1 MAARKTLKFLPTVF
15 QTDVNS
21 KFLSATLDQLVSEP
35 NLKTVHGYIGRK
47 FAPTFK
53 ARDSYVVE
61 DSADRQNYQLE
72 PSLLIRDEQKNITFF
87 ASYLDLLNK
96 IEYYGGLVNNH
107 DRLFTS
113 EYYSFDPHISFD
125 KFVNFTQYFW
135 LPNGPDPV
143 DVSTG
148 TVELSKTITVTRNA
162 SINQYEFSSGGT
174 VNNTLILARG
184 GSYKFIVDQPGS
196 GFWIQ
201 TELGIDGR
209 LNAAPNL
216 SSREVLGVENN
227 GAEVGEIVF
236 NVPPSDAQDRFTGMR
251 LIYNIDYAAPV
262 PYTNLHNNL
271 LSVFTDRYPAFA
283 GITGNL
289 NGKTL
294 IFVDPQNYAA
304 LGKEAWT
311 AKGVYDAN
319 GFQIEGYDD
328 GTVVPENL
336 RYGVW
341 RVQFVDSGVDNDPI
355 VKLVPV
361 TRTVN
366 GCTGTAGSRTLN
378 TTETFNNPAIHIG
391 AGVAGPGIAEGAQVE
406 SITSD
411 NIITL
416 TLAHTANVNG
426 PVVFSDIGVDNKVY
440 VRYGI
445 NNANK
450 EYYKDYD
457 GFWKQVPLLSS
468 TQRTLYI
475 QDATD
480 PSMYTQL
487 SIVEAANW
495 SIDIEQDI
503 LGQKYY
509 TSPNGVE
516 FTSGLKVRFGTDVT
530 PAGYQNKTYY
540 AENIGDSIRLVDID
554 LLITP
559 EPYNDEL
566 AVNYPDQT
574 FPDYITINRCSIDL
588 NAWSRNNRWFHR
600 QVIEATAR
608 YNNTVPQFDQT
619 QRAQRPII
627 QFEKDMQLINSGRI
641 GKQHIDILD
650 VDTNN
655 AFNDY
660 EGLRFAPDVN
670 GVITAT
676 AFGVTL
682 TDGLRVLF
690 ANDDDPLVRDKIYV
704 LSLVRTQVDELGRPT
719 GDAQIKLTVADDGVA
734 QVYDT
739 LVVAQGRFKGSQW
752 WFDGVQWLESQQKT
766 TVNQDPLFDVF
777 SDNDVSISEQT
788 GSNFTGTRIFGYRR
802 PATGTNDPVLGFPLS
817 YRNFGT
823 QGDIEFVNYYD
834 SETYQYTVDGV
845 AVTQPVATGFIHKIT
860 DRDTVYPI
868 NTWRTVVESSRQY
881 QLITFVYEDSN
892 SFVIDV
898 APAQE
903 STIPYLKVYVNSKI
917 LNSSEYSFD
926 AATLTI
932 TINSTL
938 AVNDKVDILVYSKQV
953 SSLGHYRVPLNLDLN
968 AQNIDLSTLTL
979 GQLRN
984 HVIDISTNTKDL
996 VGNILGPNNL
1006 RDIEVKQQGGDILQH
1021 SAPVTHAMLALLSD
1035 ETNFISALRYA
1046 QQEYARFKNK
1056 FLEYSI
1062 SLQGIDP
1069 TDPVS
1074 SVDLILTEINKL
1086 KNKDFSWYYSDMVPY
1101 GPLKTVIND
1110 VGYTIFDPLI
1120 RTYEISNVFS
1130 STTLSNQAVL
1140 VYLNGLQLVIGRD
1153 YVFNTDRPAVTI
1165 LDTVDLNTSDLLTIV
1180 EYQNTD
1186 GNYIPE
1192 TPTKLGLYPKFVPEK
1207 FVDDTYR
1214 QEINVIR
1221 GHDGSLTPAFDD
1233 YRDQFLIELERR
1245 IYNNIKLSNNT
1256 TFAEIYSVLPGK
1268 FRNSDYTI
1276 DEMNQILGRG
1286 FLSWVGNNQ
1295 LEFNLNNSFESSD
1308 AFTWNYSSFND
1319 KLDSESLPGSWRAC
1333 YNYFYDTDAPHL
1345 RPWEMLGFSVKPSWW
1360 EDYYGPAPYTGGNSF
1375 LWDDLEAG
1383 RVVAGERAGIDL
1395 NYARP
1400 GLSQVIPVD
1409 DNGNL
1414 KSPVQIMTASFSSR
1428 DTGKSWAVGEWGPV
1442 ETAWRRSSD
1451 YPFAVQ
1457 QALALAVPG
1466 KYFGLNLDVSRYS
1479 YNTRIGQYLT
1489 DTNDHI
1495 KQSDAQFNGDIS
1507 TGTVVRAA
1515 GYLNWIADYLTNLGI
1530 NPATRIPQLRSNYTV
1545 NLAYK
1550 MAGFSDKKYLQVL
1563 AEQSSPTSTNDSIII
1578 PNENYEVYLH
1588 KSTPV
1593 NKLVYSAVIVA
1604 RTDNGF
1610 SVRGYN
1616 LSNPYFTIIPSI
1628 PNTNAQ
1634 RVDILNLSA
1643 TFYRDYQPYKITVPY
1658 GYEFS
1663 TSQQVV
1669 DFLISY
1675 ERFLQATGFTFEDRD
1690 ETLRD
1695 TRNFKLSSKE
1705 FLYWVQ
1711 QGWPVG
1717 SIIVLS
1723 PIGDTLNAI
1732 TIGAITD
1739 GISDSQFGTKV
1750 LDQNFKL
1757 VKNNNYIVYR
1767 TPESTKVKLS
1777 NNQVIGYLELDLVQ
1791 YEHVLIFDNTTVF
1804 NDIIYK
1810 PELGN
1815 RQYRLKLIGQKTGDW
1830 DGSLYAPGFIYN
1842 SGKVDLW
1849 VAGRDYLK
1857 GELVQYKDQFYV
1869 ALDNVVAS
1877 DTFNF
1882 TSWKTADY
1890 NQIKKGLLP
1899 NLSSNA
1905 VRAQSYY
1912 DSYGYFNDADN
1923 VKYSHG
1929 LIGFKP
1935 RAYLDDLGLNET
1947 TQVEFYKGYITQKGS
1962 ANAVDA
1968 LTKAEF
1974 NNLNSAI
1981 EYYEEWAVRVG
1992 EYGAVTVN
2000 PYVEIK
2006 LDEKAFAVNPAR
2018 AEFITNAAAS
2028 DGVTVFSAEELYRS
2042 TDRYNGL
2049 IASNRND
2056 SSNYDNDIPTA
2067 GYVNLDDVDATIFDL
2082 ADYKELDS
2090 IINQVGSGYTIWV
2103 AKDFQRRWNVYRVTE
2118 TDIQVVEV
2126 DNLLDGY
2133 IKFRTD
2139 VPHGVEENSVVLIR
2153 NFGAAFDGFYQVFD
2167 VVSLT
2172 EFTVAYS
2179 GNTEDLTTL
2188 TGDGILFRLDSLRFL
2203 YMEDARKYVPPHGWK
2218 AGEKIWIDLDAP
2230 TSFVQGQPYETGNNL
2245 WKVYEKQFP
2254 YGLKQRLEKTT
2265 LETTANIGYGKSV
2278 KMFDDSENSIVV
2290 GSDMYANLSVSNNTG
2305 LIDIFDRNNDGEWI
2319 NTLKITPDGANT
2331 YNFGYHLDTAV
2342 HNDPAVDG
2350 FVKTIAVG
2358 APKSTGTSGAANV
2371 GLIYIYNQHVGSDDW
2386 RRGQIVVGNV
2396 SATGDHFGF
2405 SFAFDEFG
2413 HWLYVGAP
2421 GNDHCYVYALDRYI
2435 TRASGNVTV
2444 SSGTTVTVPF
2454 TPKVT
2459 NDADSLLVTSATR
2472 TYIPNIDYT
2481 LSGTTLTFSTA
2492 FTTSTALTITQQ
2504 PYYRLLTTIE
2514 SADVGCPPG
2523 SEFGYAIDASL
2534 DGAQLG
2540 VGAPNATVNVG
2551 IFSDGITSVKK
2562 SIPIGVDT
2570 ADITFEGNIF
2580 PRTDY
2585 TEFTGA
2591 GAVYVIDRI
2600 IEAFNSTDH
2609 TTYTTVEPIP
2619 DVTRVTVDNVELSP
2633 TEYTTTPGT
2642 KSIILNVPLGIGK
2655 VVNIETNKFTLLEKL
2670 IGIDSLEGGLDAI
2683 QFNTRFGTA
2692 FTICSNNCAFYVGA
2706 PYYDNGTVYNTG
2718 AVWKFHHKGRLYGI
2732 NTGFKKDPTFTP
2744 GDTIRLDNFE
2754 VRVGLALDGHIIVN
2768 KGDYI
2773 TQPSTGANVRV
2784 TGVNSTGAAH
2794 DTGNVSVINSAEY
2807 ITTVSFNP
2815 DINNVQVGW
2824 YVTGNN
2830 IVTGTKV
2837 TDITVN
2843 NDTITITTDTEV
2855 DKPFYTGDTYYF
2867 SINPEGSYI
2876 NISAY
2881 ANTANVFTIGSGN
2894 ISVNGVNA
2902 GVVPRVTTLDEFV
2915 STVNDANLLGISA
2928 VNLNGF
2934 LRLTTDKTVAKNL
2947 LRTLTGTNTDGN
2959 VNGNNVY
2966 ADAEMAVFA
2975 FMQIIINP
2983 YGNPGE
2989 YFGTKVI
2996 LARNAYMLLIA
3007 SERGTTRRYT
3017 TFDGDITFFDSRTT
3031 GIFDSIKGSG
3041 SVYTYELYDDPR
3053 DQVEHPG
3060 RYAFCQQIDPGDL
3073 NPGDR
3078 YGAAIDII
3086 GGFLVVTAT
3095 KDDTSGT
3102 DTGSVYV
3109 FNNQTGG
3116 RGWNLIRYQQP
3127 TVDIDS
3133 VNRIYLYNNQTNT
3146 ILTNLEYIDP
3156 AKGKILGQAEQE
3168 ITYKTAY
3175 DPAVYNRGS
3184 DSVETIQR
3192 DVFWGPAQ
3200 VGKVWWDLDKV
3211 RFVDYEQDSLTYRTL
3226 NWGRLFPGSVVEV
3239 CEWVESDVLPSQY
3252 AERYPNQGVPK
3263 YANDTAYVEVVNV
3276 DNVTNIIGSKYYF
3289 WVVDKPSLD
3298 ENLPNRQLPL
3308 TVIRT
3313 LIENPKGNGTA
3324 YAAVIADNSVIVY
3337 NVSDYLSADNT
3348 ILHIDYELLRNDS
3361 IIHSEYELIQRDNN
3375 DSRVPTRIVNKLI
3388 DSLSGKDAAGNT
3400 VPDANLSV
3408 ADRYGIEIRPRQS
3421 MFVDRVAAL
3430 SVVVEFVNTL
3440 FAQYPISAQFE
3451 LNYFTAEEPTPNIKL
3466 DEYNQAVD
3474 TEDLLQFIDT
3484 YNLYD
3489 KDGNFLNDPT
3499 GYRVLVNTNT
3509 GVEGRWTLHELAAD
3523 RTWNLI
3529 RTQSYKTSLFWDYV
3543 DWYYAG
3549 YDSTVKATYAAETL
3563 VDALKLPY
3571 APGDIIKINNTGAGT
3586 WELVLVNDAR
3596 EFFTIGRQNGT
3607 VQLNA
3612 TKLSNTEDIPSEEI
3626 RNIINGLL
3634 YDIFTG
3640 ELDGQFNSLFFA
3652 LVNYIFSEQSY
3663 VDWIFKTS
3671 FISVVHQL
3679 RGLIQPPN
3687 YIKDNQTYYE
3697 SYIEEVKPYS
3707 VKIREYLIN
3716 YDGSDVFDG
3725 SVTDF
3730 DLPAYY
3736 DTNAKLF
3743 RSPSGE
3749 IGYVEKDEQRWQTEP
3764 YNQWYQNRKHSIES
3778 ITVEN
3783 PGSGYT
3789 EVPVVEIYGDGSG
3802 AAARAI
3808 IDGDT
3813 GAVTEIE
3820 MINSGSGYTLTPIV
3834 IINGNG
3840 VGATAYARLKNQQ
3853 VRSISTTMKFDRVG
3867 YVSNVQ
3873 DWSANTVYTETVF
3886 DNNGYVIGG
3895 DVITYQGVG
3904 YTIRSNMVSGTKF
3917 VASDYDLYLA
3927 ANIKTANDRIMS
3939 YYQPTTRMTPRDL
3952 KQLISGIEYPGV
3964 NVVGLGYEQ
3973 SPGFSGPLRANVTL
3987 SSAVANVAV
3996 GDYIAQPL
4004 PYDLILS
4011 FDGTV
4016 TVTAGSYITQPYAN
4030 GANATVYA
4038 NVVNG
4043 YQVLAIS
4050 NNGIPFV
4057 ANTAANVLL
4066 DEQYTIQVNGS
4077 NVAYLTGNVSAVDVD
4092 NTVGA
4097 NIRVTKVWSNIKVS
4111 GVAVNSEDFTLSSG
4125 NIKINGTWVSSY
4137 PTAYELVS
4145 STEFSPYDS
4154 TIFDPVAY
4162 DDAGNPIMSDS
4173 SYDAVISS
4181 TYTDANLGLR
4191 PEDINIAGGAY
4202 VDRYS
4207 SHAPEEL
4214 IPGVMYET
4222 LNMQVYTKINGNVD
4236 VLGYRIFN
4244 RSYYFFDKIVNE
4256 TSYLRIADRY
4266 TTNLAQD
4273 LLLADT
4279 EIHVVDSSRL
4289 AEPSIDNQI
4298 PGVIFIGGE
4307 RIIYWI
4313 NDLST
4318 NTLRQI
4324 RRGTQGTGTPDV
4336 HSAGTLVY
4344 DASLLQEVPGTVS
4357 SNVTISANTVY
4368 DATDTPPYQL
4378 RLSSEIVANVGDI
4391 ITQATSGANATVVG
4405 RSRTT
4410 DLVWI
4415 NYNNANEFDF
4425 SNVVVTMSA
4434 NIAANVGDYIT
4445 QTTSNANVLVM
4456 ASTSGDPN
4464 VFVTY
4469 TTIDLL
4475 DTAGNIYINGTDAN
4489 IRPLTS
4495 GVDPVLTSNLAIN
4508 GTYTGN
4514 VYPLINRFIGY
4525 DIDTTGNTTIGS
4537 GNILVTA
4544 NVWSNVSA
4552 NVSAGI
4558 YERDTV
4564 SEQIL
4569 FLKAEPATYTV
4580 GIITENAVNILTTED
4595 GDIIIEE

>member
-15 QTDVNS
+15 QTEVNS

-53 ARDSYVVE
+53 AKDSYVVE
-61 DSADRQNYQLE
+61 DTADRQNYQLE
-72 PSLLIRDEQKNITFF
+72 PSLLVRDDQKNITFF
-87 ASYLDLLNK
+87 ASYLDLINK

-107 DRLFTS
+107 DRLFSS

-125 KFVNFTQYFW
+125 KFINFTQYFW

-148 TVELSKTITVTRNA
+148 SVELSKTITVTRDPA
-162 SINQYEFSSGGT
+162 TRQYTYSSGGT

-184 GSYKFIVDQPGS
+184 GSYTFEVNQPGVP
-196 GFWIQ
+196 FWIQ

-227 GAEVGEIVF
+227 GADVGQIVF
-236 NVPPSDAQDRFTGMR
+236 NVPPADAQDRFTSMQ
-251 LIYNIDYAAPV
+251 LIYNVDYAAPL
-262 PYTNLHNNL
+262 PYTDLHNSL
-271 LSVFTDRYPAFA
+271 LSIFVDKYPQYA
-283 GITGNL
+283 GITGTL

-294 IFVDPQNYAA
+294 IFIDPQNYSA
-304 LGKEAWT
+304 LGEDAWT
-311 AKGVYDAN
+311 AKGVYDAS
-319 GFQIEGYDD
+319 GFQIGGYDD
-328 GTVVPENL
+328 GTVVPENY

-341 RVQFVDSGVDNDPI
+341 RVQFVDSGVDNDPLI
-355 VKLVPV
+355 RLAPV

-366 GCTGTAGSRTLN
+366 GCTGTAGSKVLN
-378 TTETFNNPAIHIG
+378 TTDTFNNLAIHIG
-391 AGVAGPGIAEGAQVE
+391 ASVTGPGIADGAVVE

-411 NIITL
+411 NIISL
-416 TLAHTANVNG
+416 SIPHTSAVNG
-426 PVVFSDIGVDNKVY
+426 PAVFGDIGINNKVY
-440 VRYGI
+440 IRYGVA
-445 NNANK
+445 NANK
-450 EYYKDYD
+450 EYYKDFD
-457 GFWKQVPLLSS
+457 GFWHQVPLLSS
-468 TQRTLYI
+468 LQRTLYI
-475 QDATD
+475 QDAAD

-495 SIDIEQDI
+495 SIDIEEDI
-503 LGQKYY
+503 LGQKFY

-530 PAGYQNKTYY
+530 PAAYQNKTYY
-540 AENIGDSIRLVDID
+540 AENIGDSIRLVDVD

-559 EPYNDEL
+559 ELYIDEQ
-566 AVNYPDQT
+566 AVNYPDDV

-600 QVIEATAR
+600 DVIEATAR
-608 YNNTVPQFDQT
+608 YNNTVPQFDQQ

-627 QFEKDMQLINSGRI
+627 QFEKDMQLYNSGRI
-641 GKQHIDILD
+641 GKRHIDILD
-650 VDTNN
+650 VDSTN
-655 AFNDY
+655 AFTEY
-660 EGLRFAPDVN
+660 EGLRFPPDIN

-676 AFGVTL
+676 AFGITL

-690 ANDDDPLVRDKIYV
+690 ASDADPLVRDKIYEI
-704 LSLVRTQVDELGRPT
+704 SLVRTQVDELGRPT
-719 GDAQIKLTVADDGVA
+719 GDAQIKLTIADDGVA
-734 QVYDT
+734 QPYDT

-752 WFDGVQWLESQQKT
+752 WFNGTNWLESQQKT

-777 SDNDVSISEQT
+777 NNNGTSIAELT
-788 GSNFTGTRIFGYRR
+788 GSSFEGTRLFGYKRN
-802 PATGTNDPVLGFPLS
+802 PTGVNDPVLGFPLS

-834 SETYQYTVDGV
+834 SENYTYIVDSQT
-845 AVTQPVATGFIHKIT
+845 VTQPVSTGLIHKIT
-860 DRDTVYPI
+860 DRDTKYPI
-868 NTWRTVVESSRQY
+868 NTWRTVVEPSKQY
-881 QLITFVYEDSN
+881 QLISFIYEASN
-892 SFVIDV
+892 QFVIDV
-898 APAQE
+898 APAAE
-903 STIPYLKVYVNSKI
+903 ATVPYIKVYVNNRI
-917 LNSSEYSFD
+917 LDRNQYSFD
-926 AATLTI
+926 NTSLVLTV
-932 TINSTL
+932 NSTL
-938 AVNDKVDILVYSKQV
+938 AAGDKIDLLIYSKQV
-953 SSLGHYRVPLNLDLN
+953 SALGYYQVPLNLDLN
-968 AQNIDLSTLTL
+968 AQNIDLTTLTL

-984 HVIDISTNTKDL
+984 HVIDTSTNTKDL
-996 VGNILGPNNL
+996 VGDILGPNNL

-1021 SAPVTHAMLALLSD
+1021 SAPVTHAMLALLNED
-1035 ETNFISALRYA
+1035 TNFINALRYA
-1046 QQEYARFKNK
+1046 QQEYTRFKNK
-1056 FLEYSI
+1056 FLEYSTN
-1062 SLQGIDP
+1062 LVGIDP
-1069 TDPVS
+1069 TDPVA

-1086 KNKDFSWYYSDMVPY
+1086 KNRDFPWYYSDMVPY

-1110 VGYTIFDPLI
+1110 TGYTIFDPLV
-1120 RTYEISNVFS
+1120 RTYEITNVFS

-1140 VYLNGLQLVIGRD
+1140 VYLNGQQLVLDRD

-1165 LDTVDLNTSDLLTIV
+1165 LDLVDLNTDDLLTIV

-1192 TPTKLGLYPKFVPEK
+1192 TPSKLGLYPKFIPEI
-1207 FVDDTYR
+1207 FSDDTYR

-1221 GHDGSLTPAFDD
+1221 GHDGSLTPAFND
-1233 YRDQFLIELERR
+1233 YRDQFLLELERR
-1245 IYNNIKLSNNT
+1245 IYNNIKLADGKT
-1256 TFAEIYSVLPGK
+1256 YLEIYSVMPGK

-1276 DEMNQILGRG
+1276 AEMNQILGRG
-1286 FLSWVGNNQ
+1286 LLSWAGNNQ
-1295 LEFNLNNSFESSD
+1295 LDFSLNDTFEGSD
-1308 AFTWNYSSFND
+1308 AFTWNYSSFAD
-1319 KLDSESLPGSWRAC
+1319 EIDSELLPGGWRAC
-1333 YNYFYDTDAPHL
+1333 FHYFYDTDAPHL

-1360 EDYYGPAPYTGGNSF
+1360 EDYYGPAPYTGGNSL

-1383 RVVAGERAGIDL
+1383 RIIDGERAGVDL
-1395 NYARP
+1395 RYARP
-1400 GLSQVIPVD
+1400 GLSRVIPVD

-1414 KSPVQIMTASFSSR
+1414 KSPVQVMTASFSSR
-1428 DTGKSWAVGEWGPV
+1428 DTAKAWAIGEWGPV
-1442 ETAWRRSSD
+1442 ETAWRRSSE

-1466 KYFGLNLDVSRYS
+1466 KYFGLLTDVSRYN
-1479 YNTRIGQYLT
+1479 YNSTIGQYLT
-1489 DTNDHI
+1489 DTNDHL
-1495 KQSDAQFNGDIS
+1495 KQSDIKFNGDTTS
-1507 TGTVVRAA
+1507 GTITRAA
-1515 GYLNWIADYLTNLGI
+1515 GYVNWIADYLTNLGI
-1530 NPATRIPQLRSNYTV
+1530 NPATRISQLLANYTV
-1545 NLAYK
+1545 NLSYK
-1550 MAGFSDKKYLQVL
+1550 MAGYSDKKYLQVL

-1588 KSTPV
+1588 KSSPV
-1593 NKLVYSAVIVA
+1593 NKLVYSAVIVQ
-1604 RTDNGF
+1604 RTESGF

-1634 RVDILNLSA
+1634 RVDVLNLSA

-1663 TSQQVV
+1663 SSQQVV

-1675 ERFLQATGFTFEDRD
+1675 ERFLQASGFTFEDRD

-1717 SIIVLS
+1717 SILVLS
-1723 PIGDTLNAI
+1723 PVGDNLNAI

-1739 GISDSQFGTKV
+1739 GISDSQYGTKV

-1757 VKNNNYIVYR
+1757 VKNNNYLVYR
-1767 TPESTKVKLS
+1767 TPENTKVKLS
-1777 NNQVIGYLELDLVQ
+1777 NDQVIGYLELDLVQ
-1791 YEHVLIFDNTTVF
+1791 FEHALIFDNTTVF

-1815 RQYRLKLIGQKTGDW
+1815 RQYRLKLIGQKTAEW
-1830 DGSLYAPGFIYN
+1830 DGSLYAPGFVYN

-1849 VAGRDYLK
+1849 VAGKDYLK

-1869 ALDNVVAS
+1869 AIENVIAS

-1882 TSWKTADY
+1882 SLWKVADY
-1890 NQIKKGLLP
+1890 DQIKKGLLP

-1912 DSYGYFNDADN
+1912 DSYGYFNDAEN

-1935 RAYLDDLGLNET
+1935 RPYLDDLGLNET
-1947 TQVEFYKGYITQKGS
+1947 TQVEFYKGYIKQKGS

-1992 EYGAVTVN
+1992 EYGAITIN
-2000 PYVEIK
+2000 PYLEIK

-2018 AEFITNAAAS
+2018 AEFTTNSAAS
-2028 DGVTVFSAEELYRS
+2028 DGVTVFSAENLYRS
-2042 TDRYNGL
+2042 TDRYNGT
-2049 IASNRND
+2049 IASIRND
-2056 SSNYDNDIPTA
+2056 SSDYDNDIPTA

-2082 ADYKELDS
+2082 ADYKNLDS
-2090 IINQVGSGYTIWV
+2090 IIDNVGSGYTIWV

-2126 DNLLDGY
+2126 DNLLDGF

-2153 NFGAAFDGFYQVFD
+2153 NFGDAFDGFYQVID

-2172 EFTVAYS
+2172 EFTVAYT
-2179 GNTEDLTTL
+2179 GDTTELTTL
-2188 TGDGILFRLDSLRFL
+2188 TGNGILFRLDSLRFL
-2203 YMEDARKYVPPHGWK
+2203 YMENAREYVPPHGWK

-2230 TSFVQGQPYETGNNL
+2230 TSFVQGQPFETGNNL

-2254 YGLKQRLEKTT
+2254 YGLKQRLEKTS
-2265 LETTANIGYGKSV
+2265 LETVSNIGYGRSV
-2278 KMFDDSENSIVV
+2278 KMFDDGENSIVV
-2290 GSDMYANLSVSNNTG
+2290 GSDLYANLSVSTNTG
-2305 LIDIFDRNNDGEWI
+2305 LIDIFDRNDNGEWI

-2331 YNFGYHLDTAV
+2331 YNYGYHLDTAI
-2342 HNDPAVDG
+2342 HNDPEVDG
-2350 FVKTIAVG
+2350 YAKTIAVS
-2358 APKSTGTSGAANV
+2358 APKSTGASGSANV
-2371 GLIYIYNQHVGSDDW
+2371 GLVYIYNQTVDSTEW
-2386 RRGQIVVGNV
+2386 QRGQIVVGNV
-2396 SATGDHFGF
+2396 NATGDHFGF
-2405 SFAFDEFG
+2405 SFAFDEHG

-2435 TRASGNVTV
+2435 PRASGNVTV
-2444 SSGTTVTVPF
+2444 SSGTSVTVPF

-2459 NDADSLLVTSATR
+2459 NDANSLLVTSATR

-2481 LSGTTLTFSTA
+2481 LSGTTLTFTVA
-2492 FTTSTALTITQQ
+2492 FATSTTLTITQQ

-2514 SADVGCPPG
+2514 STDVGCPVG

-2562 SIPIGVDT
+2562 SIPIGTDT
-2570 ADITFEGNIF
+2570 PSITFEGNVF
-2580 PRTDY
+2580 PRTEY

-2600 IEAFNSTDH
+2600 IEAFNSTDS
-2609 TTYTTVEPIP
+2609 TVYTTVEPIP
-2619 DVTRVTVDNVELSP
+2619 AVTRVTVDGLELPP
-2633 TEYTTTPGT
+2633 TEFSTTTGT
-2642 KSIILNVPLGIGK
+2642 KTLTLNVPLGIGK

-2706 PYYDNGTVYNTG
+2706 PFYDNGTIYNTG

-2754 VRVGLALDGHIIVN
+2754 VRVGLAVNGHVIV
-2768 KGDYI
+2768 KEGDYI

-2784 TGVNSTGAAH
+2784 TGVNSTGSVH
-2794 DTGNVSVINSAEY
+2794 DTGNVSIPSSANFT
-2807 ITTVSFNP
+2807 TTVSFNT

-2830 IVTGTKV
+2830 IVTGTRV
-2837 TDITVN
+2837 TDIAVN
-2843 NDTITITTDTEV
+2843 GDIITIETDSTV
-2855 DKPFYTGDTYYF
+2855 ASPFYTGDTYYF
-2867 SINPEGSYI
+2867 SVAPEGSYI

-2881 ANTANVFTIGSGN
+2881 ANTANLFTIGSGN

-2915 STVNDANLLGISA
+2915 GTVNDANLLGISA

-2996 LARNAYMLLIA
+2996 LARNAYMLLIS

-3017 TFDGDITFFDSRTT
+3017 TFDGDVTFFDTRTT
-3031 GIFDSIKGSG
+3031 GIFDSIPGSG

-3053 DQVEHPG
+3053 DEVEHPG

-3073 NPGDR
+3073 NPRDR

-3086 GGFLVVTAT
+3086 GDFLVVTSTA
-3095 KDDTSGT
+3095 DDTSGT

-3127 TVDIDS
+3127 TVDVDS
-3133 VNRIYLYNNQTNT
+3133 VNRIYLYNNNTNT
-3146 ILTNLEYIDP
+3146 ILSNLEFIDP

-3168 ITYKTAY
+3168 IKYKTAY

-3184 DSVETIQR
+3184 DTVETIQR

-3200 VGKVWWDLDKV
+3200 VGEVWWNLDAI
-3211 RFVDYEQDSLTYRTL
+3211 RFIDYEQDSLIYRSL
-3226 NWGRLFPGSVVEV
+3226 NWGRLFPGSTVEV
-3239 CEWVESDVLPSQY
+3239 CEWVESDVLPSLY
-3252 AERYPNQGVPK
+3252 VETYPGQGVPK
-3263 YANDTAYVEVVNV
+3263 YANNSAYVEIINV
-3276 DNVTNIIGSKYYF
+3276 DPVTNIIGNKYYF
-3289 WVVDKPSLD
+3289 WVINKPNLD
-3298 ENLPNRQLPL
+3298 ENLPNRKLPL
-3308 TVIRT
+3308 TVITT
-3313 LIENPKGNGTA
+3313 LIENPKGNGTP
-3324 YAAVIADNSVIVY
+3324 YAAIIAENSVIVY
-3337 NVSDYLSADNT
+3337 NISDYLSADNT
-3348 ILHIDYELLRNDS
+3348 ILHIDYELIRNDS
-3361 IIHSEYELIQRDNN
+3361 IIHSEYELIQKNN
-3375 DSRVPTRIVNKLI
+3375 ADSRVPERIVNKLI
-3388 DSLSGKDAAGNT
+3388 DSLSTKDSAGNT
-3400 VPDANLSV
+3400 VPDLNLSV

-3421 MFVDRVAAL
+3421 MFVDRIAAL
-3430 SVVVEFVNTL
+3430 NVLIEFTNNL
-3440 FAQYPISAQFE
+3440 FEQYPISVQFN
-3451 LNYFTAEEPTPNIKL
+3451 LTNFLAEEAKPNIKL
-3466 DEYNQAVD
+3466 DEYNEAVD

-3489 KDGNFLNDPT
+3489 KDGVFLNDPT
-3499 GYRVLVNTNT
+3499 GYRVLVLTNT
-3509 GVEGRWTLHELAAD
+3509 TLEGRWTLHELTAD
-3523 RTWNLI
+3523 RTWNI
-3529 RTQSYKTSLFWDYV
+3529 IQTQSYKTSLFWDYV
-3543 DWYYAG
+3543 DWYYTG
-3549 YDSTVKATYAAETL
+3549 YNSSVKATYAVDTL

-3571 APGDIIKINNTGAGT
+3571 APGDIIKINNAGAGL
-3586 WELVLVNDAR
+3586 WELVLVNDNR

-3612 TKLSNTEDIPSEEI
+3612 NKLTNTVDVPSEEI
-3626 RNIINGLL
+3626 RYIINGLIE
-3634 YDIFTG
+3634 DIFTG
-3640 ELDGQFNSLFFA
+3640 ELEGQFNNLFFS
-3652 LVNYIFSEQSY
+3652 LVNYIFSEQKY

-3687 YIKDNQTYYE
+3687 YIKDNQTYYQ
-3697 SYIEEVKPYS
+3697 SYIEEVKPYA

-3716 YDGSDVFDG
+3716 YNGNDTFEG

-3736 DTNAKLF
+3736 DTDVRIF
-3743 RSPSGE
+3743 RSPSGDF
-3749 IGYVEKDEQRWQTEP
+3749 GFVEKDEQLWQTDP
-3764 YNQWYQNRKHSIES
+3764 YNQWYQNRKHSIAA

-3789 EVPVVEIYGDGSG
+3789 EIPVVEIYGDGSG
-3802 AAARAI
+3802 ARAHAI

-3813 GAVTEIE
+3813 GSVTEIVVD
-3820 MINSGSGYTLTPIV
+3820 NPGSGYTLTPIV
-3834 IINGNG
+3834 VINGNG
-3840 VGATAYARLKNQQ
+3840 VGATAYARLKNEQ
-3853 VRSISTTMKFDRVG
+3853 VRSINTSMKFDRVN
-3867 YVSNVQ
+3867 YTSAVK
-3873 DWSANTVYTETVF
+3873 DWTANTAYVQTVF
-3886 DNNGYVIGG
+3886 DDNGYVIAG
-3895 DVITYQGVG
+3895 DVITYNGIA
-3904 YTIRSNMVSGTKF
+3904 YTIKSNATSGTKF
-3917 VASDYDLYLA
+3917 VATDYDVYPA
-3927 ANIKTANDRIMS
+3927 ANIKNANDRIMS

-3952 KQLISGIEYPGV
+3952 KQLIKGVEYPGV
-3964 NVVGLGYEQ
+3964 NVLGLGFEQ
-3973 SPGFSGPLRANVTL
+3973 SPGFSGVTQANITF
-3987 SSAVANVAV
+3987 SSNVNVSV
-3996 GDYIAQPL
+3996 GSSIVQPL
-4004 PYDLILS
+4004 PYDTILS
-4011 FDGTV
+4011 FDGEI
-4016 TVTAGSYITQPYAN
+4016 TAAAGNFITQPFAN

-4038 NVVNG
+4038 SVTDS

-4057 ANTAANVLL
+4057 TDTEANVLL
-4066 DEQYTIQVNGS
+4066 DDQYTIQVNGS
-4077 NVAYLTGNVSAVDVD
+4077 NIAYGTGNVSAVGAET
-4092 NTVGA
+4092 TVGA
-4097 NIRVTKVWSNIKVS
+4097 NVTVTRVWSNTKVS
-4111 GVAVNSEDFTLSSG
+4111 GAIVSSEDFTLGSG
-4125 NIKINGTWVSSY
+4125 NVKIDGSWANSY
-4137 PTAYELVS
+4137 PTVYELIS

-4154 TIFDPVAY
+4154 SVFDPVAY
-4162 DDAGNPIMSDS
+4162 DEAGLPVMSDS
-4173 SYDAVISS
+4173 SYDAVIQS
-4181 TYTDANLGLR
+4181 TYTDVNLGIR
-4191 PEDINIAGGAY
+4191 PEDINIVGGAY

-4214 IPGVMYET
+4214 IPGIMYET
-4222 LNMQVYTKINGNVD
+4222 LNMQVYTKVNGNVD

-4244 RSYYFFDKIVNE
+4244 RSYYFFDEIVNE

-4266 TTNLAQD
+4266 TTTLAQD
-4273 LLLADT
+4273 LTLSDT
-4279 EIHVVDSSRL
+4279 EIAVVDSSRL
-4289 AEPSIDNQI
+4289 AVPSIDNQI
-4298 PGVIFIGGE
+4298 PGVVFIGGE
-4307 RIIYWI
+4307 RITYWI
-4313 NDLST
+4313 NDLDT
-4318 NTLRQI
+4318 NTLKQI
-4324 RRGTQGTGTPDV
+4324 RRGTQSTGAPDV
-4336 HSAGTLVY
+4336 HAAGTLVY
-4344 DASLLQEVPGTVS
+4344 DASLLQEIPGTVVG
-4357 SNVTISANTVY
+4357 NVTISANTEFTV
-4368 DATDTPPYQL
+4368 TTTPPYQL
-4378 RLSSEIVANVGDI
+4378 RLSSEITANVGDY
-4391 ITQATSGANATVVG
+4391 ITQSTSGANATVVG
-4405 RSRTT
+4405 RDRTT

-4415 NYNNANEFDF
+4415 NYNNANQFDY
-4425 SNVVVTMSA
+4425 SNVIITMSG
-4434 NIAANVGDYIT
+4434 NISANVGDYIT
-4445 QTTSNANVLVM
+4445 QESTDANLLVM
-4456 ASTSGDPN
+4456 VTNSGDAN
-4464 VFVTY
+4464 IIVAY
-4469 TTIDLL
+4469 TTVDLL
-4475 DTAGNIYINGTDAN
+4475 DTSGNVFVNGVDAN
-4489 IRPLTS
+4489 VVPAVST
-4495 GVDPVLTSNLAIN
+4495 VDPVLTSNIAIN

-4514 VYPLINRFIGY
+4514 VYPLMNKFIGY
-4525 DIDTTGNTTIGS
+4525 DIDTVGNATIGS

-4564 SEQIL
+4564 SPQIL
-4569 FLKAEPATYTV
+4569 FLKEEPATYTV